1 MSADAFTF
9 APLEPLPPTF
19 VPAPPAG
26 AAGSPA
32 APAIDVD
39 RLRAE
44 AHAEGYAEGVADARG
59 VVEPAAAAFHAAA
72 AELAALRETLADKTE
87 DAAVEL
93 ALRIAEQAL
102 QGAIAAEPARVTDVV
117 RGALRR
123 LVERERVTVLVAP
136 DDLDVVRE
144 HAPALVAELGG
155 IEHCEIQAD
164 RRVSRGGA
172 LVRTGEAEVDAT
184 LETKL
189 ARAREVIEE
198 ELGAARESSA
208 DEDLTA

>member
-1 MSADAFTF
+1 MTVDAFQF
-9 APLEPLPPTF
+9 APLDPLAVP
-19 VPAPPAG
+19 VAPAPAG
-26 AAGSPA
+26 A

-39 RLRAE
+39 RIRAE
-44 AHAEGYAEGVADARG
+44 ARAEGYAQGAADARG
-59 VVEPAAAAFHAAA
+59 VVEPAAAALQAAA
-72 AELAALRETLADKTE
+72 ADLAAVRATRADRPE

-102 QGAIAAEPARVTDVV
+102 QGAIAAEPARVADVG

-123 LVERERVTVLVAP
+123 LVERERVTVLVSP

-144 HAPALVAELGG
+144 HAPALAAELGG

-164 RRVSRGGA
+164 RRVARGGA

-198 ELGAARESSA
+198 ELGAARESA
-208 DEDLTA
+208 GEDQAP